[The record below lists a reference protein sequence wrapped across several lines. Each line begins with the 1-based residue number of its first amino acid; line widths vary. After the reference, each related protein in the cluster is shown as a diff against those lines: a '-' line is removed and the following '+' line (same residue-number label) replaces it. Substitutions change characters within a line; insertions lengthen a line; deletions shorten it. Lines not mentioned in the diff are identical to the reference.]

1 MSLPSHLT
9 LVLVT
14 PDHAV
19 AQAQVD
25 EVQLPGEHGYF
36 GVLPG
41 HAPMLA
47 ALSVGP
53 MWYRRGQ
60 ERTDLAVAF
69 GVAEV
74 LPDRV
79 TVMARVAER
88 AEEIDTARAE
98 AAMKQAQDRLSH
110 LTSEVDVERARIS
123 MLKQM
128 VRLRVA
134 ARGRTRG

>member
-1 MSLPSHLT
+1 MSLPTHLT

-19 AQAQVD
+19 AQAEVD
-25 EVQLPGEHGYF
+25 EVQLPGEQGYF

-47 ALSVGP
+47 SLSVGP

-69 GVAEV
+69 GIAEI

-79 TVMARVAER
+79 IVMARVAER
-88 AEEIDTARAE
+88 AEEIDVARAE
-98 AAMKQAQDRLSH
+98 AAMKRAEDNLAH
-110 LTSEVDVERARIS
+110 LKSERDVEIARLS

-134 ARGRTRG
+134 TRGRTRG

>member
-1 MSLPSHLT
+1 MSLPTHLT

-19 AQAQVD
+19 AQAEVD
-25 EVQLPGEHGYF
+25 EVQLPGELGYF

-41 HAPMLA
+41 HAPMLVS
-47 ALSVGP
+47 LSVGP

-69 GVAEV
+69 GVAEI

-79 TVMARVAER
+79 IVMARVAER
-88 AEEIDTARAE
+88 AEEIDIARAE
-98 AAMKQAQDRLSH
+98 AAMKRAEDNLSR
-110 LTSEVDVERARIS
+110 LTSEPDVERARLS

-128 VRLRVA
+128 VRMRVA
-134 ARGRTRG
+134 TRGRTRG

>member
-1 MSLPSHLT
+1 MSLPTHLT

-19 AQAQVD
+19 AQVEVD
-25 EVQLPGEHGYF
+25 EVQLPGELGYF

-47 ALSVGP
+47 SLSVGP

-69 GVAEV
+69 GTVEI

-79 TVMARVAER
+79 IVMARVAER
-88 AEEIDTARAE
+88 AEEIDVARAE
-98 AAMKQAQDRLSH
+98 AAMKRAQDNLAH
-110 LTSEVDVERARIS
+110 LTSERDVEVARLS

-134 ARGRTRG
+134 TRGRTRG